1 MEVILNRIDR
11 YIEHIMNNDEKLS
24 DCTQDSKQKVTTI
37 EQSDVSLNHEK
48 SNSVIQ
54 FETGF
59 SMI

>member
-1 MEVILNRIDR
+1 
-11 YIEHIMNNDEKLS
+11 
-24 DCTQDSKQKVTTI
+24 VTTI

-59 SMI
+59 SMIWANDVVIW